1 MTLEQT
7 FQQIQKKKFWRDKE
21 MLILLLEGAFMNLM
35 IWAYIL
41 MNFLGTKGEVV
52 LHSNILIGDITGS
65 WPRLLVYPLLSTG
78 ILLVNFV
85 LIFHFYLLRQK
96 RIINLLSFGLLLV
109 QIICL
114 FSVLLIIHF

>member
-21 MLILLLEGAFMNLM
+21 MLILGAESVLLNLI
-35 IWAYIL
+35 IWVYIL
-41 MNFLGTKGEVV
+41 ANFLGTKKEVV
-52 LHSNILIGDITGS
+52 LHNNILIGDVVGPWS
-65 WPRLLVYPLLSTG
+65 KLLIYPLLSLG
-78 ILLVNFV
+78 FLLINLI

-96 RIINLLSFGLLLV
+96 KIINLLAFGLLLV
-109 QIICL
+109 QVICL